1 MMGKTIE
8 SHDLNAKLHVPVKF
22 FFSTFGK
29 MATKDS
35 VHTGIHA
42 HRHACA
48 LHMRVATTVSAMNAK
63 GCARWCHMRPTVRRA
78 VSLKRKIHVPAATAL
93 SARILADQVAGGM
106 HPHMTRSS
114 REENMIMTAVQE
126 GGGAKCH
133 PDPTPRTTL
142 SKKPSGMVV
151 SATRHAQS
159 DDQCWLTWPLAHAR
173 A

>member
-1 MMGKTIE
+1 MPNHEVFFLDIWQ
-8 SHDLNAKLHVPVKF
+8 DLDGDL
-22 FFSTFGK
+22 
-29 MATKDS
+29 DS

-48 LHMRVATTVSAMNAK
+48 AHVCGYDCLCHECKRLCPLVSHVSDSPSSRLAATQNS
-63 GCARWCHMRPTVRRA
+63 
-78 VSLKRKIHVPAATAL
+78 VPAATAL

-114 REENMIMTAVQE
+114 RQENMIMTAVQE

-159 DDQCWLTWPLAHAR
+159 DDQHWLTWPLAHAR